1 MIKKGT
7 GKHLKQILGSPKL
20 AEMQR
25 TVLRGTAHT
34 LRKTLSMQKKIK
46 QRINE
51 TMLNVYV
58 LNKS

>member
-7 GKHLKQILGSPKL
+7 GKHLKQIPGSPKL

-34 LRKTLSMQKKIK
+34 LRKTLSM
-46 QRINE
+46 
-51 TMLNVYV
+51 
-58 LNKS
+58 